1 MEYLISIVVMVAGVG
16 AVLFSKGVLAAR
28 ANGDKFNFLFFVQ
41 DNGQRLALSG
51 LGIAVA
57 AVIIFLD
64 PLGWEA
70 LVNAV
75 DAYYSKT
82 VAEFLRYGSPALI
95 GIAIGGASLVLPTSS
110 QTEGE

>member
-1 MEYLISIVVMVAGVG
+1 MEYVISIIVMLAGVG
-16 AVLFSKGVLAAR
+16 AVLFTKGVLAAR

-41 DNGQRLALSG
+41 DNGQRLALAAF
-51 LGIAVA
+51 GIAVA

-64 PLGWEA
+64 PLGWQA

-75 DAYYSKT
+75 ESYYSKT

-95 GIAIGGASLVLPTSS
+95 GIALGGASLVFPTSS
-110 QTEGE
+110 QTEDK